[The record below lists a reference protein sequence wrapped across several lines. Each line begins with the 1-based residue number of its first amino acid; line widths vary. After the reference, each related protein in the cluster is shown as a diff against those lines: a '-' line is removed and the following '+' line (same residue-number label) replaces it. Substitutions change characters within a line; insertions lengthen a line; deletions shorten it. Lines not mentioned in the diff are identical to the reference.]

1 MGWFARHWAAL
12 RWWVV
17 DLASGHTAVLLA
29 ALGHGQLSSQRPWR
43 SPAHHAAPIQV
54 GTWPQATEA
63 GGLSAQWRTGGTSQ
77 RRLSPRKTPA
87 YRDPAISHF
96 LHSGTASAVAG
107 PRLLPS
113 PRPSPSPGPA
123 VRSRRQRRFARWIG
137 FLGGR
142 RLPGSPPSAVTHTH
156 NRAAHHTPHTTPPP
170 PSQRERPQA
179 SEIFNYLVYPRGTVI
194 NPRLRPSLLHTRHGT
209 STQRARAATLRA
221 DNSTLDTIPTRP
233 PSRRS
238 DTASFL
244 PC

>member
-1 MGWFARHWAAL
+1 MVRQALGGREVVGGGFGLWSHSSVISCSGSRAAL
-12 RWWVV
+12 
-17 DLASGHTAVLLA
+17 LSAAVEVP
-29 ALGHGQLSSQRPWR
+29 R
-43 SPAHHAAPIQV
+43 APRRTHP
-54 GTWPQATEA
+54 GTCPQAAEV

-170 PSQRERPQA
+170 PPSQRERPQA

-194 NPRLRPSLLHTRHGT
+194 NPRLRPSLLHTQHDT

-238 DTASFL
+238 GTASFL
-244 PC
+244 PR